1 MNRIRT
7 TTRTARTTALALA
20 LAGAAAAASLVPAA
34 ASSAPA
40 AAADAARPA
49 HAPGFLTAAQLPA
62 AHTPWTAGPVTRGLP
77 PEGSACLAD
86 AVPARGTSHRD
97 FRTELDTGARQ
108 TTTVTAG
115 EAQAVRLAR
124 TLRRAVAT
132 CVERTKAEDPG
143 LVGETRYHG
152 TVDAED
158 GAHVYSIDTA
168 YPQDGATDIAL
179 VSVGRDGRTVTVVE
193 WGQLGDLDGAPLD
206 GFRAT
211 TRTALERLR

>member
-7 TTRTARTTALALA
+7 TTRTARTAALALA
-20 LAGAAAAASLVPAA
+20 LAGAAAVASLVPAA
-34 ASSAPA
+34 ASSAA
-40 AAADAARPA
+40 AGAARPA

>member
-7 TTRTARTTALALA
+7 TTRTARTAALALA

-34 ASSAPA
+34 ASPAPA
-40 AAADAARPA
+40 GTARPA
-49 HAPGFLTAAQLPA
+49 HAPGFLTAAHLPTA
-62 AHTPWTAGPVTRGLP
+62 LTPWTAGPVTRGLP
-77 PEGSACLAD
+77 PEGSACLAG

-108 TTTVTAG
+108 TTTVAAG

-132 CVERTKAEDPG
+132 CLERSKAQDPG

-152 TVDAED
+152 TVDAGD

-168 YPQDGATDIAL
+168 YPEAGATDIAL
-179 VSVGRDGRTVTVVE
+179 FSVGRDGRIVTVVE

-206 GFRAT
+206 GFRTT
-211 TRTALERLR
+211 TRTALARLR